1 MYRKVNNK
9 EYEITIDGR
18 TKTIMIPFGKT
29 ELIFKEFI
37 AHGGV
42 IDPATGEVQ
51 TDILSLI
58 ASFRSVGDIL
68 LTEYDEVGKVAKEG
82 TCADL
87 DATEVIELFQLA
99 TEVIANFIRGL
110 EAMQK
115 QPEIQNPQKEEG
127 KPTKRG

>member
-87 DATEVIELFQLA
+87 DATEVI
-99 TEVIANFIRGL
+99 ANFIRGL